1 MEQIQMAKLTL
12 KTSTMAPDSF
22 SQYGTVDQYR
32 TNITWN
38 NINMR
43 LLLGDMY
50 DRYDLFNLQLVN
62 IGCNDDITYVID
74 DTVTPPVVTN
84 VPLTKG
90 GATAGDRNVNL
101 NMTGL
106 NFINSTYDS
115 FRNTN
120 SNKIVLSTYQFYN
133 TYSRDY
139 NNAIVTFG
147 KGNDVCNLNIYYTKI
162 ETDQIPTTVNE
173 YPNVTF
179 IFNIY
184 GIPREVK
191 KLPHL
196 QETKY

>member
-62 IGCNDDITYVID
+62 IGCDDDITYDVD
-74 DTVTPPVVTN
+74 GVTV
-84 VPLTKG
+84 LTKG
-90 GATAGDRNVNL
+90 GATRGDRNVNL

-139 NNAIVTFG
+139 NNAIVTMR
-147 KGNDVCNLNIYYTKI
+147 L
-162 ETDQIPTTVNE
+162 
-173 YPNVTF
+173 
-179 IFNIY
+179 
-184 GIPREVK
+184 
-191 KLPHL
+191 
-196 QETKY
+196 